1 MVRVERRMK
10 AVAASKGQALVL
22 ALLLA
27 GAAALASLMLFN
39 SGMLANTK
47 TQLQNAAD
55 AGAYSGAV
63 MMARDYNFSAY
74 ANRAMVANQ
83 VAVAQLVSM
92 KSYLEDAAGT
102 RNRMDQLVQ
111 SNQANRIPSF
121 APEWM
126 AAKLAPIGLAN
137 SAFGGIAGPA
147 VKSIDKLILAFEKAQ
162 LAHHETTAASVMFL
176 MDEVVQKNDPKAS
189 VSKGVFQA
197 GMTAKQLK
205 TFEHDYTKGHSA
217 NTNSAAANRFAD
229 VVINK
234 ESTDQF
240 IRNRASTPLPK
251 WSILPKS
258 SFCAPGRPFWT
269 SYKFEHNGGT
279 ILSSDK
285 KRWLALDA
293 SKGDGYYVC
302 IYMVGKIPVPRY
314 KSLRDPSTSH
324 GSGGSGGAVAGRNG
338 LYADKIG
345 YGVQEGARNYGNA
358 LNDSDT
364 RTPARVRYNKGPGN
378 TLDSAGGLQDT
389 YRDVADFGKPANQS
403 PELNGGQVPLTIE
416 VQRDQASVRTSST
429 FLGGAGNIRADA
441 KMKGGTM
448 RALSS
453 AHAFFYRPNQN
464 SSAFTKSGWK
474 RADGK
479 TEMANLFNPYWQARL
494 RDRSDAE
501 RIASFGA
508 Q

>member
-1 MVRVERRMK
+1 MVRVERGMK
-10 AVAASKGQALVL
+10 VVAANKGQALVL
-22 ALLLA
+22 CLLLA
-27 GAAALASLMLFN
+27 GAAAVASLVLFT

-83 VAVAQLVSM
+83 VAVAQMVSM

-102 RNRMDQLVQ
+102 RNRMNQLVQ
-111 SNQANRIPSF
+111 SNQANRVPTV
-121 APEWM
+121 APEWIV
-126 AAKLAPIGLAN
+126 AKLAPIGLAN
-137 SAFGGIAGPA
+137 SAFGSIAGPA

-162 LAHHETTAASVMFL
+162 LAHHETTAASVMF
-176 MDEVVQKNDPKAS
+176 VVDDVVKKNDPKAA
-189 VSKGVFQA
+189 VSKGAFQA
-197 GMTAKQLK
+197 GTTALQLK
-205 TFEHDYTKGHSA
+205 KFEHDYTKGHSA
-217 NTNSAAANRFAD
+217 NNNSAAANRFAN
-229 VVINK
+229 VVVSK

-240 IRNRASTPLPK
+240 TRNRGSTPLPG
-251 WSILPKS
+251 WESPVKS
-258 SFCAPGRPFWT
+258 SMCPGGRPIWT
-269 SYKFEHNGGT
+269 SYSFEHKGGT

-293 SKGDGYYVC
+293 SRGDGWYLC
-302 IYMVGKIPVPRY
+302 IYIVLDVPVPYYRDL
-314 KSLRDPSTSH
+314 KDPSTTH
-324 GSGGSGGAVAGRNG
+324 GEGGSGGAVAGRG
-338 LYADKIG
+338 GPYADKNG
-345 YGVQEGARNYGNA
+345 FAGNPNDTRNYGSA
-358 LNDSDT
+358 LTGDT
-364 RTPARVRYNKGPGN
+364 RTPARVRYNKGPGA

-403 PELNGGQVPLTIE
+403 PELNGGKVPLTIE

-448 RALSS
+448 RTLSS
-453 AHAFFYRPNQN
+453 AHAFFYRPKQD

-474 RADGK
+474 RADNK
-479 TEMANLFNPYWQARL
+479 AEMANLFNPYWQARL